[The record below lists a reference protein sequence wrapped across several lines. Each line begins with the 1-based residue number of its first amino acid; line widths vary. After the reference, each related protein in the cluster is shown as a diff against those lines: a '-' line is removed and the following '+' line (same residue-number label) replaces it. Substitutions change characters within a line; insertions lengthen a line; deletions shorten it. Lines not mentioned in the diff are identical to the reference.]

1 MRALAFHQVDVFTDV
16 PLKGN
21 PLAVVADSDELSDT
35 TMASLAKWTNLS
47 ETTFLLKPT
56 VPGADYR
63 VRIFT
68 PFGELPFAGHPTLG
82 SCQVWLNSKGKAKQS
97 RIVQECGVELVQL
110 RRDGERLAFAAPP
123 VPIGNPIRL
132 AIRPE
137 SVDAHS

>member
-1 MRALAFHQVDVFTDV
+1 MPD
-16 PLKGN
+16 
-21 PLAVVADSDELSDT
+21 
-35 TMASLAKWTNLS
+35 
-47 ETTFLLKPT
+47 
-56 VPGADYR
+56 ADYR
-63 VRIFT
+63 VRIFA
-68 PFGELPFAGHPTLG
+68 PAGELPFAGHPTFG
-82 SCQVWLNSKGKAKQS
+82 SCQVWLNSKGNAKQS